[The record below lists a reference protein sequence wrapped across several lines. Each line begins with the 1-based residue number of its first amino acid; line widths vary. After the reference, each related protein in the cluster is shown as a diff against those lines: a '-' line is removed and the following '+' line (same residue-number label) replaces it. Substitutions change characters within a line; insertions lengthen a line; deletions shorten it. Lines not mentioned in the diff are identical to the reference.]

1 MLSRAGA
8 GCDWGW
14 VRADPIEPQIAQML
28 PCCRTSTGVGHIVG
42 LADAPGTKLLGS
54 RLVDRASKGGTCS
67 NDGCVP
73 RELDW
78 WLSRPLPRIRVN
90 PLHLNATSPTRCWY
104 LTSTEHMRG
113 HTPFDTF
120 IGVPY
125 DASMRMKRTYNLSPT
140 AIATVKRL
148 VEVDHLAATQDALVE
163 QAIVELDRAV
173 HDARDER
180 LWSAAALDAEF
191 QAELARIDVE
201 LPADAPA
208 RWE

>member
-1 MLSRAGA
+1 
-8 GCDWGW
+8 
-14 VRADPIEPQIAQML
+14 
-28 PCCRTSTGVGHIVG
+28 
-42 LADAPGTKLLGS
+42 
-54 RLVDRASKGGTCS
+54 
-67 NDGCVP
+67 
-73 RELDW
+73 
-78 WLSRPLPRIRVN
+78 
-90 PLHLNATSPTRCWY
+90 
-104 LTSTEHMRG
+104 MRG
-113 HTPFDTF
+113 YTPFDTS